1 MLELREQE
9 RISFNEK
16 CSNYKNMNNNS
27 KEINCSAV
35 FNYKYVNKLN
45 ALLSLI
51 KTILSCMILY
61 FGNLWFSIDLSK
73 MLLDPTD
80 AMVERVKLISDNPLQ
95 VIHDE
100 EKKKIEKVIEEEK
113 EKDNDNEKVKVTC
126 LCFPTNKNSS
136 QNNSK
141 NLLETEILEK
151 TISKI
156 GALLALSL
164 GDAGAEIISRNMKEN
179 STGDVNPMIP
189 GKKVCAIYGFC
200 DIRNFTGLTEVLQ
213 EKVMVFVNDI
223 ADIVHQYAFEYGGS
237 ANKNIGDAFLLVWKF
252 DNRFTYI
259 SKKNQE
265 LKVYNCEQVNQ
276 ICDMALISILKMFAG
291 IQKSKEISKFRN
303 LYDIVQK
310 FGGDAIKIGF
320 GISLGWSI
328 EGAIGSN
335 FKLDASYLSPNYN
348 MANICEEKTKEY
360 GVELVM
366 CDKFVENLSN
376 EAQKNTRILDIVYDE
391 DEPVGFYTVDF
402 DTNELLNNEEDLDE
416 LENPE
421 DNKNNS
427 AAMKGI
433 KRFKKRIE
441 RRQNLEMATSIPP
454 KKNFWND
461 FEQGDKDWEKMR
473 NNYSLDFFKYYNKGF
488 DEFHFGDWSLAK
500 ELLQKALKFK
510 RDDKP
515 TQRILDIMKNYNY
528 SKPEN
533 FKQRF

>member
-1 MLELREQE
+1 
-9 RISFNEK
+9 
-16 CSNYKNMNNNS
+16 
-27 KEINCSAV
+27 
-35 FNYKYVNKLN
+35 
-45 ALLSLI
+45 
-51 KTILSCMILY
+51 MILY

-113 EKDNDNEKVKVTC
+113 EKDNDNEKAKVTC

-164 GDAGAEIISRNMKEN
+164 GDAGTEIISRNMKEN

-421 DNKNNS
+421 DNKKSS

-510 RDDKP
+510 KDDKP